1 MAGSLSP
8 EQVAAYAR
16 DGILFPLPVMSEAE
30 ERMLTQFAVEIV
42 GTPTPATPPP
52 VLPEPSKNKGG
63 RTKKIAAGAP
73 SGKTRI
79 CVVCAKP
86 FTPRTSAVT
95 CSPECWKVRNNKSK
109 AKSKAKL
116 IGNAKNRAI
125 LAEVPA
131 SNEPRKCLDCGEIL
145 DNPKKVVCNVCAAK
159 RIAGSRLT

>member
-1 MAGSLSP
+1 VLA
-8 EQVAAYAR
+8 
-16 DGILFPLPVMSEAE
+16 VMSEAE
-30 ERMLTQFAVEIV
+30 ERMLTQFAAEIV
-42 GTPTPATPPP
+42 GTPTPTPATPPP

-63 RTKKIAAGAP
+63 RPKKIAAAAR

-79 CVVCAKP
+79 CVICAKP
-86 FTPRTSAVT
+86 FPARTSAVT
-95 CSPECWKVRNNKSK
+95 CSPACWKVRNDKSK

-116 IGNAKNRAI
+116 SGKAKDRAI